1 MKYSTTDILAL
12 LIALALSSVAAY
24 YSVVGLT
31 AIFAASFWPIVIM
44 GSTLEVAKVV
54 TTSWLYQNWKTAPRF
69 VRYYLTLAVVVLMFI
84 TSIGI
89 FGYLSKAHIE
99 QSSKS
104 SISLVE
110 VESIDLQIT
119 SAKNEVESARFT
131 LKGLDSV
138 VQTLVDAQRI
148 RGEEGAVATREKQQ
162 PERDALN
169 KIINSNNELIAELM
183 KKKAELDL
191 ERSKL
196 DAEVGPLKYVAELIY
211 GDSETTTVEHAVR
224 VVILTIIFVFDP
236 LAVLLLIGANSSIIK
251 KSGGMLD
258 FSRKNPFSSRPV
270 RKKTRVKTEKSVK
283 ITPKTKKMKDIGPT
297 LPI

>member
-119 SAKNEVESARFT
+119 SAKNEVESARST

>member
-1 MKYSTTDILAL
+1 LKYSTTDILAL